1 MSKKIGKKKH
11 KPIMEYLRELR
22 GCSDYNQR
30 IEDLMD
36 EFGLDEETAEMY
48 VWNEAAGFWR

>member
-1 MSKKIGKKKH
+1 MKKISKKKH
-11 KPIMEYLRELR
+11 KQIMEYLRELR

-36 EFGLDEETAEMY
+36 EFGLDKETAEMY